1 VASEFQRRKVAAVFD
16 AMDVDSDGFLDE
28 SDFLALTDRWTET
41 RDWPPGSPGHTR
53 LTEIMMGWWAAL
65 VAVADANNDNKASL
79 DEVMSVVDRLPGEL
93 HDAVVATANAMF
105 DAIDE
110 NGDDRISADEY
121 RQLIGTWTGLDTD
134 TDYIFALMDTN
145 GDGHLDRDEFIEH
158 WTEFWAGDDPEAPG
172 TWVFGRF
179 E

>member
-1 VASEFQRRKVAAVFD
+1 MASEFQRRKVAAVVD
-16 AMDVDSDGFLDE
+16 AMDVNSDGFLDE
-28 SDFLALTDRWTET
+28 SDFVALTDRWSDV
-41 RDWPPGSPGHTR
+41 RDWPAGSPAR
-53 LTEIMMGWWAAL
+53 LRLAEIMMDWWATLLA
-65 VAVADANNDNKASL
+65 AADADNDRKVSL

-93 HDAVVATANAMF
+93 HDAVVAIANAMF

-121 RQLIGTWTGLDTD
+121 RQLIRIWTGLDTD
-134 TDYIFALMDTN
+134 TDYVFALMDTN
-145 GDGHLDRDEFIEH
+145 GDGHLDRAEFIEH

-172 TWVFGRF
+172 SWVFGRF

>member
-1 VASEFQRRKVAAVFD
+1 VASAFQRRKVAAVLD
-16 AMDVDSDGFLDE
+16 AMDVDSDGLLDE
-28 SDFLALTDRWTET
+28 SDFVALARRWTEV
-41 RDWPPGSPGHTR
+41 RDWPTGSPGHIR
-53 LTEIMMGWWAAL
+53 LIEIMMGWWHTLLGA
-65 VAVADANNDNKASL
+65 ADANHDNKVSL

-110 NGDDRISADEY
+110 NGDDLISGDEY
-121 RQLIGTWTGLDTD
+121 RQLIRTWTGLDTD
-134 TDYIFALMDTN
+134 TDYVFALMDAN
-145 GDGHLDRDEFIEH
+145 GDGYLDRTEFIEL